1 MAISQNITAFR
12 RKQGGFSLL
21 ELLAV
26 VAIIG
31 LAVFTVMKVK
41 KGAELRSAVQSL
53 SSNIAFVIQ
62 KAPEVYPSTFAGLTC
77 PILANNGAFTGTS
90 FRVDRTVPATPVV
103 FYNNEANSALT
114 CAASNVFGTNDAYTV
129 SFPALTNDM
138 CNEVADKLNASAWVM
153 TINGTSV
160 KAARGALNSTTK
172 GDLCNATGTADNQ
185 TLVATFARS
194 LPPQ

>member
-1 MAISQNITAFR
+1 MATTQNITAFR

-41 KGAELRSAVQSL
+41 KGAELRSSVQSL
-53 SSNIAFVIQ
+53 ASNMAFVIQ
-62 KAPEVYPSTFAGLTC
+62 KAPEVFPSTFAGLTC

-90 FRVDRTVPATPVV
+90 FRVDRTVPNTPVV
-103 FYNNEANSALT
+103 YYSSEANSALT
-114 CAASNVFGTNDAYTV
+114 CAPANMFGTNDAYTV
-129 SFPALTNDM
+129 AFPALTDDM

-153 TINGTSV
+153 MIDGAYIKS
-160 KAARGALNSTTK
+160 ARGAMDSAYKGVQCTSTSNP
-172 GDLCNATGTADNQ
+172 DER
-185 TLVATFARS
+185 TLVATFGRS